1 MLASRSNNF
10 YLMSTKTSRSTVSAP
25 ERISDQL
32 MAEAFCRSRSL
43 RQSLAAVPKFSPSLT
58 HTRLTS
64 PRSSSHLLVLCRA
77 AAPAIICSRQATS
90 KCTLV
95 ASSSHRW
102 KCKTC
107 TTIRILT
114 CSLALFQCSNR
125 TSTPSC
131 PCLLRHRSR
140 LRSTR
145 AIRSSR
151 RTESSDQ
158 ASRQ

>member
-1 MLASRSNNF
+1 
-10 YLMSTKTSRSTVSAP
+10 MSTKTSRSTVSAP

-32 MAEAFCRSRSL
+32 MAEAFCKSRSL

-58 HTRLTS
+58 HTRLIS
-64 PRSSSHLLVLCRA
+64 PRSSSSHRPVLCRA
-77 AAPAIICSRQATS
+77 AALAIICSRQATS

-114 CSLALFQCSNR
+114 CSLALSQCSNR
-125 TSTPSC
+125 MSTPSC
-131 PCLLRHRSR
+131 RCLLRHRSR